1 MPGLE
6 AVFSKS
12 TMPRKKKT
20 TSRAKVRK
28 GLWLIAAFKLLKGLI
43 LLTIALGALSL
54 LHENVAARVT
64 HWIEVLRVDPRNH
77 FIHALIRKLW
87 KVDDASL
94 VKISAGTFFYAGLL
108 LTEGIGLALHKRWAE
123 YFTIFTTASLIPLE
137 VYELVQEFSAMKIVV
152 IIVNLGIVVYLA
164 LGLRTHSK

>member
-1 MPGLE
+1 LLAG
-6 AVFSKS
+6 F
-12 TMPRKKKT
+12 
-20 TSRAKVRK
+20 KV
-28 GLWLIAAFKLLKGLI
+28 
-43 LLTIALGALSL
+43 
-54 LHENVAARVT
+54 
-64 HWIEVLRVDPRNH
+64 
-77 FIHALIRKLW
+77 W

-137 VYELVQEFSAMKIVV
+137 VYELVQEFSATKIVV
-152 IIVNLGIVVYLA
+152 IIVNLGIVAYLA